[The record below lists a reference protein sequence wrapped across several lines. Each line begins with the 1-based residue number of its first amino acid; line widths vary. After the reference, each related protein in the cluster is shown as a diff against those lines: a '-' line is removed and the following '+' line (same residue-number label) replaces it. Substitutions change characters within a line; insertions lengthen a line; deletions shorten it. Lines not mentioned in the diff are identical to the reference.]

1 MWRLNIN
8 KRMIVEN
15 DNRNVCLEFFDIYAS
30 NSVVDYNKKTLTGYF
45 WDKNKQ
51 DYLQKTVS
59 WDIVRQ

>member
-1 MWRLNIN
+1 
-8 KRMIVEN
+8 MIVEN